1 MYIETENS
9 IAENLGEICRFVNFN
24 FSASGVASTIL
35 YSWSVNKHN
44 RNDILQIYIYF
55 SVRYH
60 EIQPKILI
68 DLPKVKHA
76 ILEGTYYD

>member
-1 MYIETENS
+1 MYIVTENS

-35 YSWSVNKHN
+35 YSLNVNKHN
-44 RNDILQIYIYF
+44 RNDILQIYICF

-60 EIQPKILI
+60 EIQPEILI
-68 DLPKVKHA
+68 DLPKVKHT
-76 ILEGTYYD
+76 ILEVTYYD